1 MSIQITISGTTIEF
15 PSSAQAPN
23 WAPALIEFAQ
33 LVESA
38 LIAVSGPFDVPP
50 QAIGIINTGI
60 KTNISVLQFSS
71 ASVKSV
77 FIRYAFQRQIET
89 SAGSGVYNKQ
99 YETGTLQLVSDTSSP
114 ISQGWKIQR
123 EFIGNTTPVE
133 NPSGTI
139 SEGLMFYVD
148 NSGQISYDAS
158 IMTGAPGTYTGTMT
172 FTAQAL
178 VY

>member
-38 LIAVSGPFDVPP
+38 LIAVSGPFDVSP
-50 QAIGIINTGI
+50 QTIPIVNNGI
-60 KTNISVLQFSS
+60 KTNIQVLLFTSS
-71 ASVKSV
+71 LVKSV
-77 FIRYAFQRQIET
+77 VIKYAFQRQMET
-89 SAGSGVYNKQ
+89 SVGSGIYNKQ
-99 YETGTLQLVSDTSSP
+99 FETGTLNLVSDTSNP
-114 ISQGWKIQR
+114 VSQGWKIQR
-123 EFIGNTTPVE
+123 DFIGNTTPVE

-148 NSGQISYDAS
+148 NSGQVSYDAS
-158 IMTGAPGTYTGTMT
+158 IMVGAPGTYTGVLTI
-172 FTAQAL
+172 TAQAL
-178 VY
+178 I